1 MLGSPVW
8 KCSGVQ
14 LWGVAACAF
23 RNRSVGAVGGGFA
36 VAAPNSQRGAQ
47 RERLLRGVSLGEGL
61 RHFCLQRPSVSDSK
75 RELPLPAVPPAPT
88 APEMMGGV
96 WKAGE
101 LVEVNAHSRH
111 KSLNSVRIAESVL
124 QNPCVFL
131 T

>member
-1 MLGSPVW
+1 MSLRAR
-8 KCSGVQ
+8 SGTGLWGQ
-14 LWGVAACAF
+14 WGVALPSQPQIPNEEPSASPSCVAF
-23 RNRSVGAVGGGFA
+23 LSV
-36 VAAPNSQRGAQ
+36 RGCDTSVCSGH
-47 RERLLRGVSLGEGL
+47 LSLT
-61 RHFCLQRPSVSDSK
+61 V

-88 APEMMGGV
+88 APELMGRGV